1 MGKQYVR
8 VEVAGETL
16 PIRVERHRRARHV
29 SLRMDVAA
37 GGAVLVLP
45 HGAPLE
51 EGVAFAN
58 SKRQWLADS
67 IAALPPRV
75 TFAHGVIVPVLG
87 VRHIV
92 SHTPWWRGT
101 VRRATDLLGDA
112 MLEVGGERQH
122 LPRRLG
128 DWLHNEARRE
138 ITPRA
143 MDKAEHLGRR
153 PRRIA
158 IRDTHSCWGSCSPEG
173 ALSFCWRLILAPAW
187 VLDYVVA
194 HEVAHLV
201 HMNHS
206 RDFWAQVDDITGDMT
221 AARKWMRRNG
231 SSLLRYG

>member
-1 MGKQYVR
+1 MGGRYIR
-8 VEVAGETL
+8 VDVAGEPL

-37 GGAVLVLP
+37 GRPVLVLP
-45 HGAPLE
+45 RWAPLD
-51 EGVAFAN
+51 EGIAFAN
-58 SKRQWLADS
+58 AKRQWLADS
-67 IAALPPRV
+67 VAALPPRV
-75 TFAHGVIVPVLG
+75 TFAHGVILPVLG

-92 SHTPWWRGT
+92 SHIPWWRGT

-128 DWLHNEARRE
+128 DWLRNEARRE

-143 MDKAEHLGRR
+143 MDKAEQLGRR
-153 PRRIA
+153 PKRIA
-158 IRDTHSCWGSCSPEG
+158 IRDTHSCWGSCSPQG
-173 ALSFCWRLILAPAW
+173 ALSFCWRLVLAPAC

-201 HMNHS
+201 NLDHS
-206 RDFWAQVDDITGDMT
+206 RDFWRQVDEITGDMD

-231 SSLLRYG
+231 PTLLRYG